1 MKGEKIKRIIT
12 IVLVILLA
20 AVVIFLNVRARIEK
34 ELNNAPPS
42 VSGNMTN
49 AKPVIYLYPEET
61 LEVSVKVENVDFTV
75 TYPEHGDGWHVT
87 AEPDGTLTNLADGGE
102 YSYLFWEGD
111 AGYEP
116 DFSTGFCVPG
126 KDTAEF
132 LRGVLPQM
140 GLTPREYNEFIVYWL
155 PLMQDN
161 EYNLISFQYE
171 NYDESAPLI
180 IEPAPDSVLRVLMA
194 WKSVNAPVEIAPQ
207 TFEPFTREGFTV
219 VEWGG
224 TNFS

>member
-102 YSYLFWEGD
+102 YSYLFWEGKSD
-111 AGYEP
+111 VKY
-116 DFSTGFCVPG
+116 DFSKGFCVKG
-126 KDTAEF
+126 KDTAKF
-132 LRGVLPQM
+132 LREALSTL
-140 GLTPREYNEFIVYWL
+140 GLTPREYNEFIVFWL
-155 PLMQDN
+155 PFMLDN
-161 EYNLISFQYE
+161 EYNVISFQYDCYTD
-171 NYDESAPLI
+171 NAVLSVTP
-180 IEPAPDSVLRVLMA
+180 EPDTVLRVFMA
-194 WKSVNAPVEIAPQ
+194 FYESDEYVNIPEQ
-207 TFEPFTREGFTV
+207 KLEYTERKGFTV

-224 TNFS
+224 AKK